1 MSSIGTLKVKKSV
14 LAARRMRFQD
24 NLVVD
29 TKGSSPKS
37 GFLTSPSRI
46 KGKCQDVDKGYLRL
60 TEAADPALIRPLP
73 VLKQAL
79 DKVKA
84 KYLEEEDYVYACD
97 QLKSIRQDLTV
108 QGIKGRFTA
117 HVYETHGR
125 IALEQGDLNEYQA
138 CQVRLQE
145 MAKSGT
151 KIAYDE
157 FTCYRLLYSLH
168 VGSKLELQSTLS
180 EIEKDKQEAATPSS
194 RNPSANASTTF
205 ALEVI
210 KAVRSA
216 NTSKFFSLYKEA
228 VEHGQSVYILDFMLN
243 GMREQATE
251 SIVKA
256 YLCYPLSSYLS
267 LLAFHDNEAALS
279 FLKDHQVVV
288 REGVEGEEGDQGG
301 MVVDGGVTR
310 ARRVEAATSRSRMG
324 KKKRKK
330 EEERVG
336 KARDSILDRVGNS
349 AVKKAKTI
357 DSKASSILDRLG
369 GSSKKEKGNRKKTKL

>member
-145 MAKSGT
+145 MAKVVIGGRR
-151 KIAYDE
+151 E
-157 FTCYRLLYSLH
+157 LVRLQNTD
-168 VGSKLELQSTLS
+168 VELTQP
-180 EIEKDKQEAATPSS
+180 EANENKTVSIN
-194 RNPSANASTTF
+194 R
-205 ALEVI
+205 VR
-210 KAVRSA
+210 RSA
-216 NTSKFFSLYKEA
+216 RRIKE
-228 VEHGQSVYILDFMLN
+228 G
-243 GMREQATE
+243 R
-251 SIVKA
+251 
-256 YLCYPLSSYLS
+256 
-267 LLAFHDNEAALS
+267 
-279 FLKDHQVVV
+279 
-288 REGVEGEEGDQGG
+288 
-301 MVVDGGVTR
+301 DG
-310 ARRVEAATSRSRMG
+310 SRS
-324 KKKRKK
+324 
-330 EEERVG
+330 
-336 KARDSILDRVGNS
+336 A
-349 AVKKAKTI
+349 
-357 DSKASSILDRLG
+357 
-369 GSSKKEKGNRKKTKL
+369 